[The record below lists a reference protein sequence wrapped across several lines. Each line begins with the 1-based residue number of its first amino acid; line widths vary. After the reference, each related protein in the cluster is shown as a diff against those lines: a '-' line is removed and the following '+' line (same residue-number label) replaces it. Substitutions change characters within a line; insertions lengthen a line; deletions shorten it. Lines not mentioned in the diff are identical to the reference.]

1 MAVSA
6 HTPVRQRMGR
16 RARTRLYK
24 AVALVL
30 LLPGL
35 VWVLT
40 PTVWMFS
47 AAFSSLEQI
56 MKFPPELWPDPWVFS
71 NFYEGFA
78 FLPFGRYFLNSTQIA
93 GLRVLGQVLAA
104 SLAGYAFARMQAPGK
119 NVLFVLVLST
129 LMLPYT
135 VTMIPQYIIFQRL
148 GWIDTHLLLI
158 VTHFDGGAFFIFLF
172 RQFFRSIPDEL
183 SEAARLDG
191 CSYLGIYWRMML
203 LLSLPVIAARA
214 TTAAHIFA

>member
-93 GLRVLGQVLAA
+93 GLRVLGQV
-104 SLAGYAFARMQAPGK
+104 AGCF
-119 NVLFVLVLST
+119 S
-129 LMLPYT
+129 
-135 VTMIPQYIIFQRL
+135 
-148 GWIDTHLLLI
+148 GWICLRTHAGPWQERFVHAGSVDFNAALHRNHDSP
-158 VTHFDGGAFFIFLF
+158 VHHFPA
-172 RQFFRSIPDEL
+172 S
-183 SEAARLDG
+183 
-191 CSYLGIYWRMML
+191 RMDRYPL
-203 LLSLPVIAARA
+203 TS
-214 TTAAHIFA
+214 HCYSF